1 VNEQR
6 ISTGVAGLDEI
17 LNGGFV
23 PSRTYLI
30 VGATG
35 TGKTIFSL
43 QWLLDGLQ
51 QGERGLYITL
61 AESASD
67 IRQNARS
74 LGWTLDD
81 IEIIDLAPGREMKD
95 AIASEY
101 SVFPPSEVER
111 IPIWRAIYS
120 AVEEKRPQRLVIDSA
135 TQLRHLSSDEYQFRK
150 HMLGMVRFLNESQ
163 CTSLLT
169 FEPTELERETSVA
182 LAVDGII
189 RLRRDISRGRV
200 IGLRS
205 VQVEKFRGSDFV
217 SGLHPLRITSR
228 GIVIFPHRVEVPGGT
243 WPGTEKIPSGI
254 QELDDLLAGGLESAT
269 TTIITGPTGIG
280 KSTLGM
286 QFLAQAAASG
296 QRVALYTFEESVPSI
311 LTRSQGLGMPVEG
324 MHQAGTL
331 RIIKI
336 NPMQLYPD
344 EFLAVVRTGV
354 EQQNHRVI
362 MLDSLR
368 GYQLAMEEFGTLVA
382 HIQNLTHYCA
392 QHNVTALLINEVEH
406 VTGDL
411 IPTELGVSYLADNII
426 LLRYA
431 EFFGRIIRV
440 IGCLKKRLSGYQPEL
455 REFRITDAGI
465 WVGGK
470 LANLQG
476 LLTGI
481 PVSEKSE
488 HD

>member
-1 VNEQR
+1 M
-6 ISTGVAGLDEI
+6 STGVAGLDEI
-17 LNGGFV
+17 LNGGLI
-23 PSRTYLI
+23 PCRTYLI

-35 TGKTIFSL
+35 TGKTILSL

-74 LGWTLDD
+74 LGWNIDD

-120 AVEEKRPQRLVIDSA
+120 AVEEKRPRRLAIDSA

-205 VQVEKFRGSDFV
+205 VQVEKFRGSDFI

-228 GIVIFPHRVEVPGGT
+228 GLVVFPHRIESPGGT
-243 WPGTEKIPSGI
+243 RPGSETLSSGI
-254 QELDDLLAGGLESAT
+254 RQLDELLAGGLESAT
-269 TTIITGPTGIG
+269 TTIISGPTGIG

-286 QFLAQAAASG
+286 QFLTQAAASG
-296 QRVALYTFEESVPSI
+296 KRTALYTFEESVESI
-311 LTRSQGLGMPVEG
+311 LARSRGLGMPVDTLQE
-324 MHQAGTL
+324 AGALT
-331 RIIKI
+331 IIGI
-336 NPMQLYPD
+336 DPMQLYPD
-344 EFLAVVRTGV
+344 EFLAVVRAGI

-382 HIQNLTHYCA
+382 HIQNLTHYCT
-392 QHNVTALLINEVEH
+392 QCGVTTLLINEVEH

-411 IPTELGVSYLADNII
+411 IPTELGISYLADNII

-431 EFFGRIIRV
+431 ESFGRIIRV
-440 IGCLKKRLSGYQPEL
+440 VGCLKKRLSSYQPEL
-455 REFRITDAGI
+455 RQFRITDEGI
-465 WVGGK
+465 WVGDR

-476 LLTGI
+476 LLTGV
-481 PVSEKSE
+481 PMSEKSE